1 MKIERMCHVSS
12 INLTFSVHPTIDN
25 IQSKTNIQ
33 STFYSVPLNQAK
45 CFSPT
50 HESFL
55 YNQQGVSLNETPPN
69 IASYHAYFT
78 YLYPKTRSFMHI
90 LAVFYAVFF
99 LLEWIQTIFFQ

>member
-33 STFYSVPLNQAK
+33 STFYS
-45 CFSPT
+45 
-50 HESFL
+50 
-55 YNQQGVSLNETPPN
+55 VSLNETPPN